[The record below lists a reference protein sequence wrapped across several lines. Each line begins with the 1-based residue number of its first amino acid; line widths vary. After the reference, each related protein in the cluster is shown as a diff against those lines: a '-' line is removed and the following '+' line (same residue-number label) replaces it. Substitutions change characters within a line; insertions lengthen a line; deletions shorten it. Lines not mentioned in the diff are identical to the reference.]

1 MRAEREEVVTVRRVA
16 VISEDTSCVLLCR
29 LGRRRFHVL
38 RYQLASGTFALRP
51 GRETDLV
58 LPRRFAESLGL
69 VAPA

>member
-1 MRAEREEVVTVRRVA
+1 VA
-16 VISEDTSCVLLCR
+16 VISEDTSCVLL
-29 LGRRRFHVL
+29 LPVWAASVSTSP